1 MLAHQDDGRGNIPF
15 RGAESRMGEEF
26 AADMPAALKLSTGSI
41 PVPSHDP
48 RKTARPPVPPEEDER
63 AHILVVDDENGPR
76 QSLRMLLKEEFE
88 VHMAENVPAALRL
101 LSEAPIDVIISDIRM
116 PAHSG
121 LDLLE
126 AVRERFPGVG
136 VILLTGY
143 GQLDT
148 AVKAVELGAF
158 AYMEKPF
165 DSAAMVAKVR
175 ACVEKRRFE
184 EERQA
189 LEYLAVE
196 ANRFATV
203 GRLMSG
209 TMHDLGTPLSVIGA
223 HLEILLGSVDHPEI
237 EKRLLTMQSQLHHC
251 NDLVRTSMNF
261 LRQSGASEAPFSLND
276 VARVCLDVAR
286 PLLRRHDIQLQFDQ
300 SPTLACSKG
309 DMVLVRQAVLNVI
322 YNACQA
328 MHGQEEPRFLK
339 LRTWNDDQQVYLAV
353 QDSGPGVPE
362 KDRDRIFKTLY
373 STKGKEGTG
382 LGLAVVR
389 LVMRQHGGDVCLE
402 PHPGRG
408 ARFLLTLPCAD
419 YSDLR

>member
-1 MLAHQDDGRGNIPF
+1 
-15 RGAESRMGEEF
+15 
-26 AADMPAALKLSTGSI
+26 MPAALKL
-41 PVPSHDP
+41 
-48 RKTARPPVPPEEDER
+48 PPEHAHPRSYDTKSGIPRPTPPDEEGPAR
-63 AHILVVDDENGPR
+63 ILVVDDENGPR

-88 VHMAENVPAALRL
+88 VHMAESVPAALRL
-101 LSEAPIDVIISDIRM
+101 LGVQPIDVIISDIRM
-116 PAHSG
+116 PTHSG
-121 LDLLE
+121 LDLLA
-126 AVRERFPGVG
+126 AVRERCPGVE

-148 AVKAVELGAF
+148 AVRAVELGAF

-175 ACVEKRRFE
+175 GCVERRRAE
-184 EERQA
+184 QERQA

-223 HLEILLGSVDHPEI
+223 HLEILLSSVGDPEI
-237 EKRLLTMQSQLHHC
+237 VNRLLTVQSQLHHC

-261 LRQSGASEAPFSLND
+261 LRHSGPSDAHFSLND
-276 VARVCLDVAR
+276 VARVCLDVAQ
-286 PLLRRHDIQLQFDQ
+286 PLLRRQ
-300 SPTLACSKG
+300 SITLEFEPCATLGGSRG

-328 MHGQEEPRFLK
+328 MYGQEEPTV
-339 LRTWNDDQQVYLAV
+339 LRLETWNGGDRVFLAV

-362 KDRDRIFKTLY
+362 EKREQVFKSLY
-373 STKGKEGTG
+373 STKGKDGTG

-389 LVMRQHGGDVCLE
+389 LVMRRHGGDACLE
-402 PHPGRG
+402 AHPGRG
-408 ARFLLTLPCAD
+408 ARFLLTLPRMD
-419 YSDLR
+419 GVETH